1 MLAHTSS
8 CNTVTAQLK
17 SDDLDGRNL
26 FPCLRRRRRRR
37 CRHRVCDFGRVPTPA
52 LLPPLATHFLDRPRS
67 PLVPPAA
74 GEAAATQLPL
84 SSPEVSHG
92 SVPAITC
99 PAIYR
104 ASQKTSMALS
114 NGGSTESSV
123 ATSETL
129 DNMKWKYARSVGGGN

>member
-1 MLAHTSS
+1 MAHTSS

-26 FPCLRRRRRRR
+26 LPCLRRRRRR
-37 CRHRVCDFGRVPTPA
+37 CHRVCDFGRVPTPA
-52 LLPPLATHFLDRPRS
+52 LLPPLAPHFLDRPRS

-99 PAIYR
+99 LAIYR
-104 ASQKTSMALS
+104 ASQKVSDH
-114 NGGSTESSV
+114 G
-123 ATSETL
+123 
-129 DNMKWKYARSVGGGN
+129 